1 MVFSS
6 ISFLF
11 AFLPSILFFYFI
23 ISKRQI
29 SKNLTLLIFSFVFY
43 SWGGLRPLPIIL
55 YAIITNYW
63 FGRKV
68 TDKNSKKFWLTAAII
83 SNIGVL
89 FFFKYIGFFVENLKL
104 IFPSI
109 PSVNIAL
116 PIGISF
122 YTFQGLSYVI
132 DVYRQDVKCENNIAN
147 VALYI
152 VLFPQLVAGPIVR
165 YSTVASEIQRRSTS
179 LQEISSGFQRLLFG
193 LGKKVLIANQVG
205 QLADSVF
212 KQQELYL
219 STGLVWLGILAY
231 SAQIYFDFSGYSD
244 MAIGLGR
251 IFGFH
256 FLENFEYPYISKS
269 ITEFWRRWHI
279 SLSSWFRDY
288 LYIPL
293 GGNRLGYKVQIRNL
307 IIVWVL
313 TGLWHGA
320 SWNFVIWG
328 IYYGVLL
335 LVEKFLIGIKL
346 ARFPSCVRHF
356 YALFFIM
363 CGWLIFRATD
373 ISQIATL
380 FKAMMGFAKD
390 GFWNNQ
396 ATYLLLEYR
405 WDLMVA
411 ILFSMPIYPALKQF
425 IKQNSSKSDSLFWEW
440 GKEIVALLIGALS
453 VMRLLA
459 SDFNPFIYFQ
469 F

>member
-6 ISFLF
+6 ISFIF

-23 ISKRQI
+23 ISKRPI
-29 SKNLTLLIFSFVFY
+29 SKNLTLLIFSFLFY
-43 SWGGLRPLPIIL
+43 SWGGLGLLPIIL
-55 YAIITNYW
+55 YSIITNYW

-68 TDKNSKKFWLTAAII
+68 KNQNSKKFWLTVAII

-89 FFFKYIGFFVENLKL
+89 FFFKYIGFFIENLKL
-104 IFPSI
+104 ILPSI
-109 PSVNIAL
+109 PSVNITL

-132 DVYRQDVKCENNIAN
+132 DVYRQDVKCEDNIAN

-165 YSTVASEIQRRSTS
+165 YSTIASEIQHRSTS

-293 GGNRLGYKVQIRNL
+293 GGNRLGRKVQIRNL
-307 IIVWVL
+307 MIVWML

-335 LVEKFLIGIKL
+335 LVEKFLIGAKL
-346 ARFPSCVRHF
+346 ARFPSYVRHF

-373 ISQIATL
+373 ISQIIIF

-396 ATYLLLEYR
+396 ATYLLLQYR
-405 WDLMVA
+405 WDFMVA
-411 ILFSMPIYPALKQF
+411 FLFSLPIYPALKQF
-425 IKQNSSKSDSLFWEW
+425 IKQSSLKNASLFWEW
-440 GKEIVALLIGALS
+440 GNAIVALLIGALS

>member
-1 MVFSS
+1 
-6 ISFLF
+6 
-11 AFLPSILFFYFI
+11 
-23 ISKRQI
+23 
-29 SKNLTLLIFSFVFY
+29 
-43 SWGGLRPLPIIL
+43 
-55 YAIITNYW
+55 
-63 FGRKV
+63 
-68 TDKNSKKFWLTAAII
+68 
-83 SNIGVL
+83 
-89 FFFKYIGFFVENLKL
+89 
-104 IFPSI
+104 
-109 PSVNIAL
+109 
-116 PIGISF
+116 
-122 YTFQGLSYVI
+122 
-132 DVYRQDVKCENNIAN
+132 
-147 VALYI
+147 
-152 VLFPQLVAGPIVR
+152 
-165 YSTVASEIQRRSTS
+165 
-179 LQEISSGFQRLLFG
+179 
-193 LGKKVLIANQVG
+193 
-205 QLADSVF
+205 
-212 KQQELYL
+212 
-219 STGLVWLGILAY
+219 
-231 SAQIYFDFSGYSD
+231 

-293 GGNRLGYKVQIRNL
+293 GGNRLGRKVQIRNL
-307 IIVWVL
+307 MIVWML

-335 LVEKFLIGIKL
+335 LVEKFLIGAKL
-346 ARFPSCVRHF
+346 ARFPSYVRHF

-373 ISQIATL
+373 ISQIIIF

-396 ATYLLLEYR
+396 ATYLLLQYR
-405 WDLMVA
+405 WDFMVA
-411 ILFSMPIYPALKQF
+411 FLFSLPIYPALKQF
-425 IKQNSSKSDSLFWEW
+425 IKQSSLKNASLFWEW
-440 GKEIVALLIGALS
+440 GNAIVALLIGALS

>member
-1 MVFSS
+1 MPE
-6 ISFLF
+6 L
-11 AFLPSILFFYFI
+11 
-23 ISKRQI
+23 
-29 SKNLTLLIFSFVFY
+29 
-43 SWGGLRPLPIIL
+43 
-55 YAIITNYW
+55 
-63 FGRKV
+63 
-68 TDKNSKKFWLTAAII
+68 
-83 SNIGVL
+83 
-89 FFFKYIGFFVENLKL
+89 E
-104 IFPSI
+104 
-109 PSVNIAL
+109 L

-425 IKQNSSKSDSLFWEW
+425 IKQNSSKSASLFWEW
-440 GKEIVALLIGALS
+440 GKAIVALLIGALS

>member
-6 ISFLF
+6 ISFIF

-23 ISKRQI
+23 ISKRPI
-29 SKNLTLLIFSFVFY
+29 SKNLTLLIFSFLFY
-43 SWGGLRPLPIIL
+43 SWGGLGLLPIIL
-55 YAIITNYW
+55 YSIITNYW

-68 TDKNSKKFWLTAAII
+68 KNQNSKKFWLTVAII

-89 FFFKYIGFFVENLKL
+89 FFFKYIGFFIENLKL
-104 IFPSI
+104 ILPSI
-109 PSVNIAL
+109 PSVNITL

-132 DVYRQDVKCENNIAN
+132 DVYRQDVKCEDNIAN

-165 YSTVASEIQRRSTS
+165 YSTIASEIQHRSTS

-293 GGNRLGYKVQIRNL
+293 GGNRLGRKVQIRNL
-307 IIVWVL
+307 MIVWML

-328 IYYGVLL
+328 IYYGVL
-335 LVEKFLIGIKL
+335 
-346 ARFPSCVRHF
+346 
-356 YALFFIM
+356 
-363 CGWLIFRATD
+363 
-373 ISQIATL
+373 
-380 FKAMMGFAKD
+380 
-390 GFWNNQ
+390 
-396 ATYLLLEYR
+396 
-405 WDLMVA
+405 
-411 ILFSMPIYPALKQF
+411 
-425 IKQNSSKSDSLFWEW
+425 
-440 GKEIVALLIGALS
+440 
-453 VMRLLA
+453 
-459 SDFNPFIYFQ
+459 
-469 F
+469 